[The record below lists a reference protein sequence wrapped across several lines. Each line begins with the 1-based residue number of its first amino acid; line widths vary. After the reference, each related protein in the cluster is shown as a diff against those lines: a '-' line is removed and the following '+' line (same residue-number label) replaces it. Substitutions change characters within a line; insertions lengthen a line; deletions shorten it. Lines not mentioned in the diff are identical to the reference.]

1 MNQQKS
7 IIPEFMIDNPNDTFK
22 FLFPLRLKLDHSNYA
37 NSHFEV
43 IVKNMSKDKGEVFLY
58 DISPEL
64 LYTHYPIEKSFN
76 NGEPNHYYINKNIFN
91 ENFIINTSLLSDNNT
106 LCIKD
111 ILDEDTIGTLIGW
124 KRTFLSK
131 AKYIKCYLIEANG
144 IKIIIPHSAVAIYYY
159 YRFTHL
165 REAVLVSNLEKLY
178 IACNCDRDNASIVLT
193 HPRNDA
199 DAAFIHRYACQD
211 IAKKAFDDISQYI
224 QWYIKY
230 VYEKNPNDEV
240 ESTPIKAKFPT
251 KEEFQINTRASIV
264 HNKITGEKFYYV
276 YEIINDYSDIGFDGK
291 LEKIYEKTTV
301 ISEPEDLTKMA
312 KVERE
317 IPLETTEALKIEH
330 ANKRYTQTQ
339 NNKDKKQTCGSM
351 ENIIVESK
359 AVTKN
364 MILDTLKIYKETL
377 GDEAVDQSLTES
389 VSGTKTIRKTII
401 SSEYEKEEKS
411 KSPQKE
417 IDNFVVFRQ
426 YIDFL
431 QKQTNLISNFQVS
444 KPLELSEVM
453 KDDDTINP
461 KCKIKGRNRQYLT
474 VTFKRKNLYVGLL
487 ELENYTSSAV
497 STWLLVSSSAI
508 SANDFQKFIDLYIKD
523 DFSIHQIKEM
533 YKNGNIKFT
542 TKNHERNENLNN
554 VQLVKWV
561 GGLLGKTN

>member
-7 IIPEFMIDNPNDTFK
+7 IIPEFMINNPNDTFK

-43 IVKNMSKDKGEVFLY
+43 IVKNVSKDKGEVFLY
-58 DISPEL
+58 DIAPEL

-76 NGEPNHYYINKNIFN
+76 NGKPSPYYTNKNIFN
-91 ENFIINTSLLSDNNT
+91 EKFLINTSLLSDNNT
-106 LCIKD
+106 RYIKD

-124 KRTFLSK
+124 KKTFLNK
-131 AKYIKCYLIEANG
+131 AKYIHCYLIETNG
-144 IKIIIPHSAVAIYYY
+144 IKIIIPHFTVAIYYY

-165 REAVLVSNLEKLY
+165 REAVLDSSLDKLY
-178 IACNCDRDNASIVLT
+178 VACNCERDNASIVLT

-211 IAKKAFDDISQYI
+211 TARKAFDDISNHI

-230 VYEKNPNDEV
+230 VYEKKSNSEV
-240 ESTPIKAKFPT
+240 ESAPIKAKFPT
-251 KEEFQINTRASIV
+251 KEKFQINTRASII
-264 HNKITGEKFYYV
+264 HNKVTGEKFYYV
-276 YEIINDYSDIGFDGK
+276 HEIINDYSDIGFDSK
-291 LEKIYEKTTV
+291 LEKIYERTIATN
-301 ISEPEDLTKMA
+301 ETDDLSKMA
-312 KVERE
+312 TLERE
-317 IPLETTEALKIEH
+317 IPSETTEILKVEH

-351 ENIIVESK
+351 EDIIVESK

-364 MILDTLKIYKETL
+364 VILDTLKIYKETI
-377 GDEAVDQSLTES
+377 GDEVIDQSLTES
-389 VSGTKTIRKTII
+389 SGGTKTIRKTVI

-411 KSPQKE
+411 KSPQNE

-431 QKQTNLISNFQVS
+431 QKQTNLISNFQLS
-444 KPLELSEVM
+444 EPLELPEVL
-453 KDDDTINP
+453 KDDDKVNP

-474 VTFKRKNLYVGLL
+474 VTFKYQNFYVGLL

-508 SANDFQKFIDLYIKD
+508 SKNDFENFIDLYIKD
-523 DFSIHQIKEM
+523 NYSIHQIKEM
-533 YKNGNIKFT
+533 YKSANIKFT
-542 TKNHERNENLNN
+542 TKNHERNEALND

-561 GGLLGKTN
+561 GGLMGKVY